1 MKNHVT
7 DHLGIVELHAVATR
21 LADQHDELF
30 RTLGAWAPTTTDP
43 AAQQLFAEAGHRH
56 AWHADLWR
64 QRIPAIQIA
73 DIARSDVATLLDP
86 DTGERAAAYA
96 DAVSQVEATTRAIDD
111 RIDPVLDPATRRVA
125 ELTLA
130 DLDSIRRRIES
141 LA

>member
-1 MKNHVT
+1 MKHDGT
-7 DHLGIVELHAVATR
+7 GHLGIVELHSVATR

-64 QRIPAIQIA
+64 QRIPAIPVA
-73 DIARSDVATLLDP
+73 DIATSEVATLVDP

-96 DAVSQVEATTRAIDD
+96 DAVSLVEAMTRAIDG

-130 DLDSIRRRIES
+130 DLDALGRRVASIG
-141 LA
+141 